1 MGNIGL
7 GTLIGVAFMLGL
19 AAAAQPAGASDGLS
33 AARPISELSAQ
44 QRRPARIIIRP
55 RRYLYPYPGPSAV
68 RHCTSWLQPEYRPS
82 GPVIVPQMR
91 CWWVP
96 G

>member
-1 MGNIGL
+1 MRIIGL
-7 GTLIGVAFMLGL
+7 GAVTGAALLL
-19 AAAAQPAGASDGLS
+19 SAAAVAQPAGAPDGVTM
-33 AARPISELSAQ
+33 ASETSEFSAQ

-91 CWWVP
+91 CWWVE

>member
-1 MGNIGL
+1 MRTIGL
-7 GTLIGVAFMLGL
+7 GALTGAALLLG
-19 AAAAQPAGASDGLS
+19 AAVAAQPAWASEGLL
-33 AARPISELSAQ
+33 AFRETAEFSAQ

-82 GPVIVPQMR
+82 GTVIVPQMR
-91 CWWVP
+91 CWWVE